1 MYCRC
6 LKGFNPL
13 GPSRVDNER
22 SQISN
27 TTSHIKDYARGY
39 AGYWQSKVKD
49 AAPSAW
55 WGIDGSGLPFGP
67 AGLYQR
73 HYFFGLHMDFESENF
88 SPWSIVTVL
97 LPR

>member
-49 AAPSAW
+49 AAPSA
-55 WGIDGSGLPFGP
+55 
-67 AGLYQR
+67 
-73 HYFFGLHMDFESENF
+73 
-88 SPWSIVTVL
+88 
-97 LPR
+97 